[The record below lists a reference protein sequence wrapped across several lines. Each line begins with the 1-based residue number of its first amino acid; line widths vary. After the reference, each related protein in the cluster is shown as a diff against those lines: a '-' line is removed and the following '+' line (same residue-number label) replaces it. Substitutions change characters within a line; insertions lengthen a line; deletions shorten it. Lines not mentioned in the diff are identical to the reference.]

1 MQKIHARAEV
11 QHTFNPFSARTQN
24 SPYLH
29 FHIYKFLV
37 RGNFS
42 SVKNDISKK
51 IILQTL
57 SNFNFDDLSK
67 EIFLVTLQK
76 NFSKRVSKNT
86 ILSNLNSFGLKPL
99 HLESSY
105 KLFTTIFLYSPQRVY
120 YPFALD
126 FDLLKRANHK
136 K

>member
-1 MQKIHARAEV
+1 MQKIHKRAEV
-11 QHTFNPFSARTQN
+11 QQYLNPFFKKTQK
-24 SPYLH
+24 SPYSH
-29 FHIYKFLV
+29 FHIYKV
-37 RGNFS
+37 FS
-42 SVKNDISKK
+42 STNSDDFGNGISKK
-51 IILQTL
+51 IIFQTL
-57 SNFNFDDLSK
+57 SNLNFNDVSK
-67 EIFLVTLQK
+67 EIFLLTLEK
-76 NFSKRVSKNT
+76 NLSKRISKNT
-86 ILSNLNSFGLKPL
+86 ILSNLNTFGPKPL